1 MSAAPLRDEREMA
14 VHPVVGIY
22 AVALWW
28 GLKGSELVRW
38 VPVLPVEK
46 RRPVFS
52 THEGVPNVNACTET
66 HINRL

>member
-22 AVALWW
+22 AVALRWE
-28 GLKGSELVRW
+28 LKGSELVRW

-46 RRPVFS
+46 DAQSFRRMKECQ
-52 THEGVPNVNACTET
+52 T
-66 HINRL
+66 